1 MRASW
6 KGYLTVNLVTF
17 QVEAYNS
24 LESGRGEIHFH
35 QLHKKD
41 HQRIRYKKSCPVH
54 GEVGNEEIVTG
65 YEYAKGKYVEIDPGE
80 LDELRTKRERSLNLD
95 SFVPA
100 DQIDPIY
107 FDGRSYYLAPVG
119 QHSSEPYALVHAAM
133 QKLERWG
140 VGQVIFAGREQLV
153 VVRPVGDV
161 LVMELLNY
169 PEQIRSAELL
179 RFERAKV
186 EPKKEKLAEQLIE
199 AATEEDFDLSH
210 YHDHYQAKLKELIQ
224 AKVEGREVVAPEQP
238 DEPEVINLMDA
249 LRKSVQASQRR
260 QGGKSRPA
268 KRTARATTAKRA
280 RRKRA

>member
-41 HQRIRYKKSCPVH
+41 HQRIRYKKTCPVH
-54 GEVGNEEIVTG
+54 GEVSNDEIVTG

-95 SFVPA
+95 SFVA
-100 DQIDPIY
+100 AEQIDPIY

-119 QHSSEPYALVHAAM
+119 QHSAEPYALVHAAM
-133 QKLERWG
+133 RKLDRWG
-140 VGQVIFAGREQLV
+140 VGQVIFAGKEQLV
-153 VVRPVGDV
+153 VVRPIDDV

-169 PEQIRSAELL
+169 PEQIRSAQLL
-179 RFERAKV
+179 KFERAKV
-186 EPKKEKLAEQLIE
+186 ETKKEKLAEQLIE
-199 AATEEDFDLSH
+199 AATEKNFDLGQ
-210 YHDHYQAKLKELIQ
+210 YRDHYQEKLKDLIQ
-224 AKVEGREVVAPEQP
+224 AKIEGREVVAPEQAE
-238 DEPEVINLMDA
+238 EPEVINLMDA

-260 QGGKSRPA
+260 QSGKARSTRRA
-268 KRTARATTAKRA
+268 RTAPAKRA